1 MHNIN
6 FMNKYF
12 VLINNKKVVIMAEHE
27 GFKIDMLT
35 SVINDAMKTAKEKLL
50 DIKSKKSEEISIG
63 QMFEMQF
70 LMNNLSQLS
79 EMTTAVVSASNASL
93 MSMARAIKN

>member
-1 MHNIN
+1 
-6 FMNKYF
+6 
-12 VLINNKKVVIMAEHE
+12 MAEHE
-27 GFKIDMLT
+27 GFQIEALNNI
-35 SVINDAMKTAKEKLL
+35 INDAMKVAKDKLL

>member
-1 MHNIN
+1 
-6 FMNKYF
+6 
-12 VLINNKKVVIMAEHE
+12 MADHE
-27 GFKIDMLT
+27 AFQFEMLKN
-35 SVINDAMKTAKEKLL
+35 VINDAMKTAKDKLVE
-50 DIKSKKSEEISIG
+50 IKTKKSEDISIG

-79 EMTTAVVSASNASL
+79 EMTTAVVSAANASL

>member
-1 MHNIN
+1 
-6 FMNKYF
+6 
-12 VLINNKKVVIMAEHE
+12 MADHE
-27 GFKIDMLT
+27 SFQFDMLK
-35 SVINDAMKTAKEKLL
+35 SVINDAMKTAKEKLVE
-50 DIKSKKSEEISIG
+50 IKTKKSEEISIG

-79 EMTTAVVSASNASL
+79 EMTTSVVSAANASL

>member
-1 MHNIN
+1 
-6 FMNKYF
+6 
-12 VLINNKKVVIMAEHE
+12 MADHE
-27 GFKIDMLT
+27 SFQFDMLKT
-35 SVINDAMKTAKEKLL
+35 VINDAMKTAKEKLIE
-50 DIKSKKSEEISIG
+50 IKTKKSEEISIG

-79 EMTTAVVSASNASL
+79 EMTTSVVSAANASL

>member
-1 MHNIN
+1 
-6 FMNKYF
+6 
-12 VLINNKKVVIMAEHE
+12 MADHE
-27 GFKIDMLT
+27 SFEFDTLKA
-35 SVINDAMKTAKEKLL
+35 VINDAMKTAKEKLVE
-50 DIKSKKSEEISIG
+50 IKTKKSEEISIG

-79 EMTTAVVSASNASL
+79 EMTTAVVSAANASL